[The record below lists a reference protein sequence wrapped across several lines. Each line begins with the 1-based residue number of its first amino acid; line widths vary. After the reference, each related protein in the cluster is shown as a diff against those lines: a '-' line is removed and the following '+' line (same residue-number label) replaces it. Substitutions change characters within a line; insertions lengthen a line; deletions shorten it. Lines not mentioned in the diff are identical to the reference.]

1 LRGEFLKGK
10 TMKKVQFW
18 QNGYFEVTQGNHFY
32 GRVWPACGSRYY
44 TVQYG
49 HTVTCAMFMD
59 DFGNL
64 RPAR

>member
-1 LRGEFLKGK
+1 
-10 TMKKVQFW
+10 MKKVQFW
-18 QNGYFEVTQGNHFY
+18 NNGYFEVTQGNHFY

-49 HTVTCAMFMD
+49 YTVTCAMFMD